1 MVRRKGIEEEHL
13 YSLGRYGIWFK
24 QQVLL
29 IRDYHSLTRSWIK
42 ILIYVYDL
50 RSMDSTLMG
59 QFDSDGTKWFE

>member
-1 MVRRKGIEEEHL
+1 MVRWKGIKKEYLHHL
-13 YSLGRYGIWFK
+13 DKYGIWFN

-50 RSMDSTLMG
+50 RSMDSTLLG
-59 QFDSDGTKWFE
+59 QFDSDGPKWFE